1 MLVLGSIGMARL
13 AQIVD
18 GQVQLFGRP
27 SVHACAYLQLTG
39 RPCASCGLTRGWI
52 AMAHG
57 DVATAREFN
66 PHAPITF
73 VSSGIYMV
81 AGLALAVWKRLRN
94 VPEARVTWLRLTLL
108 GLLVAAWG
116 GVISENI
123 ALGTLSLVFTA
134 R

>member
-1 MLVLGSIGMARL
+1 MLVLGSMGLARL

-18 GQVQLFGRP
+18 GQVQLFGHP
-27 SVHACAYLQLTG
+27 SVHACAYLQRTG

-57 DVATAREFN
+57 DVVTAREFN
-66 PHAPITF
+66 RHAPLTF
-73 VSSGIYMV
+73 VASGIYVMV
-81 AGLALAVWKRLRN
+81 GLALAVWKRLRS
-94 VPEARVTWLRLTLL
+94 VPEVRVTWLRLALL

-116 GVISENI
+116 GVIGENI
-123 ALGTLSLVFTA
+123 ALGTFSLVFAA